1 MRLLHLSD
9 LHLGKSLYDTS
20 LIEDQAHALAQAKV
34 VALAAKVDVVAITG
48 DVYDR
53 AVPPVEA
60 QELLDDLLVGLVSRP
75 GVHVIVIP
83 GNHDS
88 PERLSFGSRLMGRS
102 RVHIAR
108 GGRRLEPLT
117 LTDAHGD
124 VTFYPAPYISP
135 GEFREH
141 ADEERKSFTDIYE
154 ALFEPYPRIL
164 PGRSVCLAH
173 CFTTGGMATG
183 DTDERSLTV
192 GGSQLTDPVV
202 FDRFSLTLL
211 GHLHRPQ
218 RVNDRIWYA
227 GSLLP
232 YSFNDGAGAKSFA
245 VYDLAADGSITREEI
260 EVQPLRRIGR
270 LRGTY
275 EQVLAGWLGPGPC
288 EDVLEIS
295 LLDDQLPSSY
305 VDQVKAVYR
314 NSMVRWLPP
323 AIAIAADGRSVD
335 ELRHRS
341 DEQVVRDFFKDVGE
355 DLTEDEFAM
364 LDAVLNALTDAARAE

>member
-1 MRLLHLSD
+1 MRILHLSD
-9 LHLGKSLYDTS
+9 LHIGKSLYDTN
-20 LIEDQAHALAQAKV
+20 LIEDQAHALEQAK
-34 VALAAKVDVVAITG
+34 ALARDGNVDVVAITG

-60 QELLDDLLVGLVSRP
+60 QDLLDELLVDLVSCPRI
-75 GVHVIVIP
+75 HVIVIP

-88 PERLSFGSRLMGRS
+88 PERLSFAHRLLGPA

-108 GGRRLEPLT
+108 GGRRLEPLV
-117 LTDAHGD
+117 LRDAHGE

-141 ADEERKSFTDIYE
+141 AAEERKSFTEIYE
-154 ALFEPYPRIL
+154 ALFESL
-164 PGRSVCLAH
+164 PTELSARSVCLAH
-173 CFTTGGMATG
+173 CFTTGGIPTG
-183 DTDERSLTV
+183 DTDERSLYV
-192 GGSQLTDPVV
+192 GGSQFTDPAV

-245 VYDLAADGSITREEI
+245 VYDLGADGAFTREEI
-260 EVQPLRRIGR
+260 AVRPRRRIGR
-270 LRGTY
+270 LAATLDEG
-275 EQVLAGWLGPGPC
+275 LASRDGQGPSS
-288 EDVLEIS
+288 DLLEIS
-295 LLDDQLPSSY
+295 LLDEQLPPSY
-305 VDQVKAVYR
+305 VDRVKAAYPQ
-314 NSMVRWLPP
+314 SLVRWSPP
-323 AIAIAADGRSVD
+323 SIAVAADGRSLD

-341 DEQVVRDFFKDVGE
+341 DEQVVRDFFAAVGE
-355 DLTEDEFAM
+355 QLSDDELAL
-364 LDAVLNALTDAARAE
+364 LDEVVNTLADEARAE